1 MRLKTKYLVL
11 NLVTAT
17 VLTVNENKIP
27 NVSDLVKK
35 SDYDAMI
42 KDIENKFGNY
52 NKLMNNILYVKII
65 AKKLVNESG
74 LNEKIRPLATKE
86 KIKKLAKRQ
95 NQMQSK
101 I

>member
-52 NKLMNNILYVKII
+52 NKLMNNILCVKII

-86 KIKKLAKRQ
+86 KTKKLAKRQ

>member
-42 KDIENKFGNY
+42 KDIENKFGNC
-52 NKLMNNILYVKII
+52 NKLMNNILCVKII
-65 AKKLVNESG
+65 AKKIS
-74 LNEKIRPLATKE
+74 
-86 KIKKLAKRQ
+86 
-95 NQMQSK
+95 
-101 I
+101 